1 MELKKLTTKERE
13 EVVMAIHKIIMELII
28 KYDSPETVYLM
39 ARALAITAITKA
51 EKDYYGFLTMQNALN
66 DTAQELIAIGM
77 GEEPTEGDEVFEFL
91 YDKDNSN
98 NKLH

>member
-1 MELKKLTTKERE
+1 MELKKLTIKERE

-77 GEEPTEGDEVFEFL
+77 GEEPTEGDEIFEFM
-91 YDKDNSN
+91 YDKNNS

>member
-1 MELKKLTTKERE
+1 MELKKLTIKERE

-66 DTAQELIAIGM
+66 DTAQELIALGM
-77 GEEPTEGDEVFEFL
+77 GEEPTEGDEIFEFM
-91 YDKDNSN
+91 YDKNDNH
-98 NKLH
+98 KLH

>member
-1 MELKKLTTKERE
+1 MELKKLTIKERE
-13 EVVMAIHKIIMELII
+13 EVVITIHKIIMELII

-66 DTAQELIAIGM
+66 DTAQELIALGM
-77 GEEPTEGDEVFEFL
+77 GEEPTEGDEIFEFM
-91 YDKDNSN
+91 YDKNDND
-98 NKLH
+98 KLH

>member
-1 MELKKLTTKERE
+1 VELKKLTIKERE
-13 EVVMAIHKIIMELII
+13 EIVMTIHKIIMELII

-66 DTAQELIAIGM
+66 DTAQELIALDM
-77 GEEPTEGDEVFEFL
+77 GESLTEGDEIFEFM
-91 YDKDNSN
+91 YDKNNS

>member
-1 MELKKLTTKERE
+1 MELKKLTIKERE
-13 EVVMAIHKIIMELII
+13 KVVMAIHKIIIELII

-66 DTAQELIAIGM
+66 DTAQELIALGM
-77 GEEPTEGDEVFEFL
+77 GEEPTEGDEIFEFM
-91 YDKDNSN
+91 YDKN
-98 NKLH
+98 NNDKLH

>member
-1 MELKKLTTKERE
+1 
-13 EVVMAIHKIIMELII
+13 MAIHKIIMELII

-66 DTAQELIAIGM
+66 DTAQELIALSM
-77 GEEPTEGDEVFEFL
+77 GEEPTEGDEVFEFM
-91 YDKDNSN
+91 YDKDN

>member
-1 MELKKLTTKERE
+1 
-13 EVVMAIHKIIMELII
+13 MAIHKIIMELII
-28 KYDSPETVYLM
+28 KYDSPEAVYLM
-39 ARALAITAITKA
+39 ARALTITAITKA

-66 DTAQELIAIGM
+66 DTAQELIAIDM

>member
-1 MELKKLTTKERE
+1 LTIKERE
-13 EVVMAIHKIIMELII
+13 EIVIKIHKIIMELII

-66 DTAQELIAIGM
+66 DTAQELISLGM
-77 GEEPTEGDEVFEFL
+77 GEEPTEGDEIFEFM
-91 YDKDNSN
+91 YDKNDND
-98 NKLH
+98 KLH

>member
-1 MELKKLTTKERE
+1 VELKKLTIKERE
-13 EVVMAIHKIIMELII
+13 EVVITIHKIIMELII

-66 DTAQELIAIGM
+66 DTAQELRALGM
-77 GEEPTEGDEVFEFL
+77 GEPPTEGDEIFEFM
-91 YDKDNSN
+91 YDKNDND
-98 NKLH
+98 KLH

>member
-1 MELKKLTTKERE
+1 VELKKLTIKERE

-66 DTAQELIAIGM
+66 DTAQELIALSM
-77 GEEPTEGDEVFEFL
+77 GEEPTEGDEVFEFM
-91 YDKDNSN
+91 YDKDN

>member
-1 MELKKLTTKERE
+1 VELKKLTTKERE

-39 ARALAITAITKA
+39 ARALTITAITKA

-66 DTAQELIAIGM
+66 DTAQELLAIGM

>member
-1 MELKKLTTKERE
+1 MELKKLTIKERE
-13 EVVMAIHKIIMELII
+13 EVVIAIHKIIMELII

-66 DTAQELIAIGM
+66 DTAQELIALGM
-77 GEEPTEGDEVFEFL
+77 GEEPTEGDEIFEFM
-91 YDKDNSN
+91 YDKNDN

>member
-1 MELKKLTTKERE
+1 MELKKLTIKERE
-13 EVVMAIHKIIMELII
+13 EVVIKIHKIIMELII

-66 DTAQELIAIGM
+66 DTAQELIALGM
-77 GEEPTEGDEVFEFL
+77 GEEPTEGDEIFEFM
-91 YDKDNSN
+91 YDKNDN

>member
-1 MELKKLTTKERE
+1 MELTKLTIKERE
-13 EVVMAIHKIIMELII
+13 EIVIRIHKIIMELII

-66 DTAQELIAIGM
+66 DTAQELIALSM
-77 GEEPTEGDEVFEFL
+77 GEPPTQGDEIFEPVMGK
-91 YDKDNSN
+91 DKETI
-98 NKLH
+98 H

>member
-1 MELKKLTTKERE
+1 VELTKLTIKERE
-13 EVVMAIHKIIMELII
+13 EIVIRIHKIIMDLII

-66 DTAQELIAIGM
+66 DTAQELIALGM
-77 GEEPTEGDEVFEFL
+77 GEEPTEGDEIFEFM
-91 YDKDNSN
+91 YDKNDND
-98 NKLH
+98 KLH

>member
-1 MELKKLTTKERE
+1 MELKKLTTQERE
-13 EVVMAIHKIIMELII
+13 EVVLAIHKIILDLII

-51 EKDYYGFLTMQNALN
+51 KKDYYGFLTMQNALN
-66 DTAQELIAIGM
+66 DTAQELISIGM

-91 YDKDNSN
+91 YDKDN

>member
-13 EVVMAIHKIIMELII
+13 EVVIAIHKIILDLII
-28 KYDSPETVYLM
+28 KYDSPETIYLM

-91 YDKDNSN
+91 YDKDNN

>member
-1 MELKKLTTKERE
+1 MKNSLTKEQKE
-13 EVVMAIHKIIMELII
+13 NIIKKFHTIVLNLIE

-39 ARALAITAITKA
+39 ARALSITAIMKA

-66 DTAQELIAIGM
+66 DTAQELIALDM
-77 GEEPTEGDEVFEFL
+77 GESLTKGDEIFEFM
-91 YDKDNSN
+91 YDKNNS

>member
-1 MELKKLTTKERE
+1 MELKKLTIKERE
-13 EVVMAIHKIIMELII
+13 EIVLDIHKVIIDLIT

-39 ARALAITAITKA
+39 ARALSITAITKA

-77 GEEPTEGDEVFEFL
+77 GEDPTEGDEVFEFL
-91 YDKDNSN
+91 YDKDTDN